1 MNEPACRIDI
11 WLWRA
16 RFFKTRGL
24 AARFVEDGRVRRTRP
39 GRGEVRLDKASR
51 TARAGDRLVF
61 ILGDRVVEL
70 TIQDVGTRRGPAEE
84 AQGLYRRETEAS

>member
-1 MNEPACRIDI
+1 MNEPACRIDV

-39 GRGEVRLDKASR
+39 GRGEDRLDKASR

-61 ILGDRVVEL
+61 ILGDRVLDL
-70 TIQDVGTRRGPAEE
+70 TILDCGTRRGPAAE